1 MTSELTRNYDWR
13 KRPVGSLKGVGP
25 ETAEKLGRLGIETAE
40 DLIRHFP
47 RRYED
52 YSQIMA
58 IREMRPGT
66 VTFRGRVERVS
77 SRYARGK
84 KLHITEAII
93 ADDTGT
99 VKAIWFNQSFLAKT
113 IPTGTPVLVSGE
125 LKFRH
130 NDLAMQSPTIERD
143 EEGREAKETGRIL
156 PIYPETEGLSSRQ
169 LRRIIE
175 SVLSL
180 TAAAEETLPTEVVAA
195 SGLMAYG
202 EALRE
207 AHWPTNAATL
217 ERARHRLA
225 FEELWLLML
234 ANLATKRELRSESG
248 VSVEFSPEVA
258 RGTVAALGFE
268 LTSGQRRSAWEIL
281 RDMVE
286 ARPMN
291 RLLQGDVG
299 SGKTAVAVMAAVMA
313 LAGGRQV
320 ALMAPT
326 EVLARQHAAKLEP
339 VLAALGFHA
348 ALLLGRTA
356 AADKRELASRLA
368 AGEPLLVIGTQA
380 LLAEDVGFADLAL
393 VIIDEQ
399 HRFGVGQRRNLKAKS
414 GRLPHLL
421 TMTATPIPRTLQLT
435 VYGDLDVS
443 IIDGLPPGR
452 RPVTTKVIDAV
463 HRDEAYKLI
472 NEQIDEGRQVF
483 VVCPLIEDASG
494 AGGAGGTAGAGT
506 NNLDALA
513 VRNVTAEAARL
524 AAGPFK
530 NRRVGL
536 MHGRLS
542 PAEKQAVM
550 DDFVGGRLDVLVA
563 TTVIE
568 VGVDVPNA
576 TVMLVEGAERFGLAA
591 LHQLRG
597 RVGRAAHQSY
607 CLLATTQRGQA
618 AERLRALE
626 RTNDGFR
633 LAQIDLE
640 IRGPGQIYGRRQH
653 GALDLRLAD
662 ISDAKLLAATR
673 AAADAFLSDAAL
685 VLKYPQIMAR
695 VSALQAVTSLD

>member
-1 MTSELTRNYDWR
+1 MSESTKQYDWR
-13 KRPVGSLKGVGP
+13 ERPVGSLKGVGP
-25 ETAEKLGRLGIETAE
+25 EMAEKLARLDIVTAG

-52 YSQIMA
+52 YSQIVA
-58 IREMRPGT
+58 IRDMRPGT
-66 VTFRGRVERVS
+66 VTFRGKVERVS
-77 SRYARGK
+77 ARYARAR

-93 ADDTGT
+93 SDDTGT

-113 IPTGTPVLVSGE
+113 IPKDTPVLVSGE
-125 LKFRH
+125 LKFRN

-143 EEGREAKETGRIL
+143 EEGVITRETARIL
-156 PIYPETEGLSSRQ
+156 PVYPETEGLSSRQ
-169 LRRIIE
+169 LRR
-175 SVLSL
+175 VMDAVQPLVG
-180 TAAAEETLPTEVVAA
+180 AVDETMPEEVVGAC
-195 SGLMAYG
+195 GLMSYS

-207 AHWPTNAATL
+207 IHWPADAGTL

-234 ANLATKRELRSESG
+234 ANLATKRELQSEIG
-248 VSVEFSPEVA
+248 VGVEFSADVA
-258 RGTVAALGFE
+258 KGTIAALGFE
-268 LTSGQRRSAWEIL
+268 LTDGQRKSAWEIL
-281 RDMVE
+281 QDMVE
-286 ARPMN
+286 TRPMN

-320 ALMAPT
+320 AIMAPT
-326 EVLARQHAAKLEP
+326 EVLARQHAANLEP
-339 VLAALGFHA
+339 VLAALGFGVG
-348 ALLLGRTA
+348 LLLGRTA
-356 AADKRELASRLA
+356 AADKRALAARLA

-380 LLAEDVGFADLAL
+380 LLTDNVGFADLAL

-399 HRFGVGQRRNLKAKS
+399 HRFGVGQRQNLKAKS
-414 GRLPHLL
+414 GWLPHLL

-443 IIDGLPPGR
+443 VIEGMPPGR
-452 RPVTTKVIDAV
+452 RPVITKVIDAV
-463 HRDEAYKLI
+463 HRDEAYALI
-472 NEQIDEGRQVF
+472 NEQLDHGHQAF
-483 VVCPLIEDASG
+483 VVCPLIEDSAALSDPG
-494 AGGAGGTAGAGT
+494 GLGGSGGAEAAG
-506 NNLDALA
+506 
-513 VRNVTAEAARL
+513 VRSVTAEVARL
-524 AAGPFK
+524 AKGPLK

-542 PAEKQAVM
+542 ADEKQAVM
-550 DDFVGGRLDVLVA
+550 DDFVAGRLDVLVA

-618 AERLRALE
+618 ADRLRALE

-662 ISDAKLLAATR
+662 ISDAKLLADVR
-673 AAADAFLSDAAL
+673 NSADAFLSDPAL
-685 VLKYPQIMAR
+685 VVKYPQIMAR
-695 VSALQAVTSLD
+695 VAALQTITSLD